1 MQELMLRACR
11 ETCEHVLANVSH
23 SYTSRT
29 HEWAG
34 CPWRRQ
40 ARRPRPTGAIEF
52 TVLLDAIT
60 EAVASI
66 SFREAPRWVSSGVA
80 LLVMSSS
87 YACRNSKLFHL
98 FRSRLGGNG

>member
-1 MQELMLRACR
+1 MFHTAIRHAHTNGPAALGE
-11 ETCEHVLANVSH
+11 
-23 SYTSRT
+23 
-29 HEWAG
+29 G
-34 CPWRRQ
+34 RRG
-40 ARRPRPTGAIEF
+40 ARPTGAIEF